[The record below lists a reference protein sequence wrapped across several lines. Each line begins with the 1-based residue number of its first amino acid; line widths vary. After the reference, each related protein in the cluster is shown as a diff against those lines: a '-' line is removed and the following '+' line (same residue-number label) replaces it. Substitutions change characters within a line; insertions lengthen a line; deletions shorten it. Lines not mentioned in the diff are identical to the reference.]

1 MTAKLAFPEPVLEA
15 IAAEDLDALRTALEG
30 SPLAQA
36 LGIAYESLEP
46 GRARARL
53 PAGDLLPNFLGFAH
67 TGALFA
73 LAEQVMAAAANTL
86 GFVGLPLNCEIH
98 FVKGA
103 DPSRDTVASAHVVD
117 TQGRIAR
124 VVVEVKQDDLE
135 ILRVTEMVFL
145 RTPHA

>member
-1 MTAKLAFPEPVLEA
+1 MPSRLELPEPVLEA
-15 IAAEDLDALRTALEG
+15 IAAEDLEGLRAALEG
-30 SPLAQA
+30 SPLARE
-36 LGIAYESLEP
+36 LGIVYEALEP

-53 PAGDLLPNFLGFAH
+53 PAGELLPNFLGFVH

-103 DPSRDTVASAHVVD
+103 DPSEDTVATAHVVD

-124 VVVEVKQDDLE
+124 IVVEVTQGHDDV
-135 ILRVTEMVFL
+135 LRVTEMVFL
-145 RTPHA
+145 RSPHP